1 MSRSRSNGRSA
12 LAVAATAVVLLAS
25 GCGSGGSGSGG
36 DVTKS
41 PAPALGIID
50 INAQPLDKVKD
61 GGVVNLPLQQW
72 ITQWN
77 PRQVD
82 GTYGDAV
89 EIMGM
94 LEPKLFRADA
104 HGVPHP
110 VTDYLQS
117 AEVTST
123 SPMVV
128 TYRLNPKATWSDGKQ
143 LSYQDFKT
151 VWQES
156 NGSDP
161 AYQISDPTGYDQ
173 ISSVTQGANPQEVK
187 VTFAKPYSD
196 WKVLFSPLLPAAG
209 LGSPDRFNKGWVE
222 KVPITAGAWRIGSA
236 DKTAQTIT
244 LVPDPHWWGRKPKL
258 DRITYRVLDSS
269 GLTQAYLNKEIDYTG
284 AGNAEAYGQLKDAPD
299 TQIRSSAPWDE
310 VHISIG
316 SGGALQDVRVRQ
328 AIEKAVDR
336 QALIKVVSK
345 GVPVTFPLLGNH
357 IFMPNQA
364 GYQDNS
370 GEYGRYDLAGAQQLL
385 DQAGWASAGD
395 GKPRTKDG
403 KPLELHFVLN
413 DSSPQATF
421 DLATVVQSL
430 LGQAGIKV
438 DLDKVPGNDF
448 FEKYVDRGKFD
459 LTTFRN
465 TSALFP
471 SQIAPVFYQPQGDNV
486 FQNYQRIS
494 SPEIDSL
501 LRRAAA
507 TPDTAAATAL
517 YNQADAL
524 IWKIGHSIE
533 LYQRPA
539 VEAVRKGLANY
550 GSPGLAD
557 IDYTAV
563 GWQK

>member
-1 MSRSRSNGRSA
+1 MSLPRPPGRA
-12 LAVAATAVVLLAS
+12 TLVIAAATALALS
-25 GCGSGGSGSGG
+25 AGCSSGGSGSG
-36 DVTKS
+36 DDASKS
-41 PAPALGIID
+41 PAPGVGLSA
-50 INAQPLDKVKD
+50 INAQPLDRLKD
-61 GGVVNLPLQQW
+61 GGVFNLPLQQW

-104 HGVPHP
+104 HGVQHP
-110 VTDYLQS
+110 VADYLES
-117 AEVTST
+117 AEVTSA

-128 TYRLNPKATWSDGKQ
+128 TYRLNPKAVWSDGKP
-143 LSYQDFKT
+143 LGYQDFKA

-161 AYQISDPTGYDQ
+161 AYQISDPTGYNQ
-173 ISSVTQGANPQEVK
+173 ISSVTQGADAHEVK
-187 VTFAKPYSD
+187 VAFAKPYAD

-209 LGSPDRFNKGWVE
+209 LGSPDAFNKGWVE
-222 KVPITAGAWRIGSA
+222 KVPITAGAWRIGTA
-236 DKTAQTIT
+236 NKTAQTLT
-244 LVPDPHWWGRKPKL
+244 LVHDPHWWGRAPKL

-269 GLTQAYLNKEIDYTG
+269 AITQAYLNKEVDYAG

-299 TQIRSSAPWDE
+299 TDIRSSAPWDE

-316 SGGALQDVRVRQ
+316 SGGPLQDVRVRQ
-328 AIEKAVDR
+328 AVEKAVDR
-336 QALIKVVSK
+336 KALIKVVTK

-364 GYQDNS
+364 GYRDNS
-370 GEYGRYDLAGAQQLL
+370 GEYGTYDPAGAGRLL
-385 DQAGWASAGD
+385 DQAGWASAGE

-403 KPLELHFVLN
+403 KPLELHFILN

-465 TSALFP
+465 TSAIFP
-471 SQIAPVFYQPQGDNV
+471 SQIAPVFYQPQGSNV

-501 LRRAAA
+501 LHQAAQ
-507 TPDTAAATAL
+507 TPDTAAAAEL
-517 YNQADAL
+517 YNRADTL
-524 IWKIGHSIE
+524 IWQIGHSIE

-539 VEAVRKGLANY
+539 IEAVRKGLANF

-563 GWQK
+563 GWEK